1 MTGKSSP
8 ARKPTDAYHHGDLRA
23 ALVDAVLAAL
33 DRDDPAAIGFSS
45 LARRL
50 GVSQAA
56 PYRHFA
62 DRDALLAA
70 VAAKGF
76 RICIA
81 ELDARAAQ
89 RGAESRLSCAAYGY
103 LEFGLRH
110 VGLYQLMFASRVYQR
125 AVIGSELQVAAEAA
139 FDVVLAAIEPA
150 LDDLIRRRLAL
161 KFWTSLHGV
170 VTLAEQGLLPPKIRQ
185 ISVAELIDELVR
197 DTERAVAAAL
207 TASR

>member
-1 MTGKSSP
+1 M
-8 ARKPTDAYHHGDLRA
+8 RKPNDAYHHGDLRA
-23 ALVDAVLAAL
+23 ALVDAALAEL
-33 DRDDPAAIGFSS
+33 DLDGTAVIGFSG

-50 GVSQAA
+50 GVSQTA

-62 DRDALLAA
+62 DREALLAA

-76 RICIA
+76 RICIGELNDRA
-81 ELDARAAQ
+81 ER
-89 RGAESRLSCAAYGY
+89 RGAESLLSCAAYGY

-110 VGLYQLMFASRVYQR
+110 VGLYQLMFASRLYQR
-125 AVIGSELQVAAEAA
+125 AAIGSELQIASEAA

-150 LDDLIRRRLAL
+150 LDDMIRRRFAL

-197 DTERAVAAAL
+197 DTELAVAAAL

>member
-1 MTGKSSP
+1 MTARSSP
-8 ARKPTDAYHHGDLRA
+8 LRKPTDAYHHGDLRA
-23 ALVDAVLAAL
+23 ALIDAAL
-33 DRDDPAAIGFSS
+33 AELDRGGAEAIGFSS

-62 DRDALLAA
+62 DREALLAA

-76 RICIA
+76 RICAA
-81 ELDARAAQ
+81 ELRDRAE
-89 RGAESRLSCAAYGY
+89 RRSTGSLLSCVAYGY
-103 LEFGLRH
+103 LEFGLGH
-110 VGLYQLMFASRVYQR
+110 VGLYQLMFASRLYQR
-125 AVIGSELQVAAEAA
+125 AAIGSELQVATDAA
-139 FDVVLAAIEPA
+139 FGVVLAAIEPA
-150 LDDLIRRRLAL
+150 LEDMTRRRFAL

-185 ISVAELIDELVR
+185 ISVSELIDELVR
-197 DTERAVAAAL
+197 DTELAIAAAL